1 MEKKKDISMETFLY
15 GKKKYEI
22 DEAEFLLFSNMI

>member
-1 MEKKKDISMETFLY
+1 MEKKKKKFQWKRFFM
-15 GKKKYEI
+15 KKKYEI